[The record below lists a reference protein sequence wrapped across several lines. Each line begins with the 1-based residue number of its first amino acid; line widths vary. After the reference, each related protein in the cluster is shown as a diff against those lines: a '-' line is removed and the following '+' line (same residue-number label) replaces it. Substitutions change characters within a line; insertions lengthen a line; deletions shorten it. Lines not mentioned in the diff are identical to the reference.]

1 MRCLDKKMS
10 KRLIIFGFLT
20 CMLMA
25 SVGVR
30 AADGAPLFDLSGTL
44 PDMSPELSRRDVAI
58 PNIDALDIEIGLYGG
73 MLNVED
79 FGANYTYGVSGFF
92 HITEDFFI
100 NANYG
105 RSQIKDDTFRRMNL
119 PLFGESGERSIS
131 DMNFLLG
138 WNFLSGE
145 MFWSPQYA
153 FTSDLYLLAGAG
165 SVNFDDESYF
175 SVVGGLGAKILFTDW
190 LALRFEAK
198 ISEYDSSFL
207 GYEKKSH
214 NVDVITGLS
223 IFY

>member
-1 MRCLDKKMS
+1 
-10 KRLIIFGFLT
+10 
-20 CMLMA
+20 MA
-25 SVGVR
+25 TSEAR
-30 AADGAPLFDLSGTL
+30 AADSAPLFDLSGAL
-44 PDMSPELSRRDVAI
+44 PDMSPELSRRQVAI
-58 PNIDALDIEIGLYGG
+58 PNIDALDIEVGIYGG

-92 HITEDFFI
+92 HITEDAFV
-100 NANYG
+100 NVNYG
-105 RSQIKDDTFRRMNL
+105 RSNIKDDTFRRLNL
-119 PLFGESGERSIS
+119 PLFGESGERDIS
-131 DMNFLLG
+131 DLNFLLG

-145 MFWSPQYA
+145 MFWSKQYA

-175 SVVGGLGAKILFTDW
+175 SVMGGLGAKILFTDW

-198 ISEYDSSFL
+198 LSEYDSSFL

-214 NVDVITGLS
+214 NVDVITGIS

>member
-1 MRCLDKKMS
+1 MS
-10 KRLIIFGFLT
+10 KRLILIFGLLMGMLT
-20 CMLMA
+20 
-25 SVGVR
+25 VGNQVH
-30 AADGAPLFDLSGTL
+30 AADGAPLFDLSGAL

-79 FGANYTYGVSGFF
+79 FGANYTYGVSGLF
-92 HITEDFFI
+92 HVTEDFFI

-119 PLFGESGERSIS
+119 PLFGESGERNIT
-131 DMNFLLG
+131 DLNFLLG

-145 MFWSPQYA
+145 MFWSKQYA

-165 SVNFDDESYF
+165 SINFDDESYF
-175 SVVGGLGAKILFTDW
+175 SVMGGIGAKILFTDW
-190 LALRFEAK
+190 MALRFEAK
-198 ISEYDSSFL
+198 LSEYDSSFL

-223 IFY
+223 VFF